1 MATEASLDRLAK
13 PKGREGALDTAL
25 EQFETACDFL
35 GLDEDIRRILRNP
48 KRELIVHFPVTMDDG
63 HVEVFTGYRVQ
74 HSMSRG
80 PAKGGIRYHPNV
92 TLDEVRALAMWMT
105 WKCAVVDIPFGGAK
119 GAVACDPK
127 LLSLK
132 ELEGLSRRYASE
144 ISIIISPEG
153 DIPAPDMNTN
163 AQIMAWIM
171 DTYSMHRGYSVP
183 GVVTGKPFSVGG
195 TRGRVESTGRG
206 CMNMAR
212 ETAAHL
218 SMPLEGAR
226 VAVQGFGNVGSVA
239 ARMLKEQGC
248 KVVAV
253 SDASGGVYNDSGLDI
268 AEMIAQKQ
276 HTPNLQD
283 SNHGDRITNAELL
296 ELPCDI
302 LMLAAMEGQIT
313 DANASKV
320 RAKIIVE
327 GANGPTSTEA
337 DRILEDMGVFIVPDI
352 LANAGGV
359 IVSYFEWV
367 QDLQFYFWEE
377 QEVEKRL
384 DSIMKHSFESVL
396 ATAKENGVSMRMGA
410 YIQGVS
416 RVSAAHNTRGIYP

>member
-1 MATEASLDRLAK
+1 MTTAATADRTSKREEGSALA
-13 PKGREGALDTAL
+13 TAL
-25 EQFETACDFL
+25 EQFETAADFL
-35 GLDEDIRRILRNP
+35 GLHENIRQILRHP

-63 HVEVFTGYRVQ
+63 RVEVFTGYRVQ

-80 PAKGGIRYHPNV
+80 PAKGGIRYHPEV

-119 GAVACDPK
+119 GAVACDTK
-127 LLSLK
+127 LLSIK

-206 CMNMAR
+206 CMNMAK
-212 ETAAHL
+212 ETAKRL
-218 SMPLEGAR
+218 SMPLEGAS
-226 VAVQGFGNVGSVA
+226 VVVQGFGNVGSVA
-239 ARMLKEQGC
+239 ARMLQEQGC
-248 KVVAV
+248 KIVAI
-253 SDASGGVYNDSGLDI
+253 SDASGGVYNDSGLDVG
-268 AEMIAQKQ
+268 AMLADKE
-276 HTPNLQD
+276 HTHNLRD
-283 SNHGDRITNAELL
+283 SRHGDRITNAELL

-313 DANASKV
+313 EANASKV
-320 RAKIIVE
+320 KAKIIVE

-337 DRILEDMGVFIVPDI
+337 DKILVDKGVFIVPDI

-396 ATAKENGVSMRMGA
+396 ATAEENKVSMRMGA

-416 RVSAAHNTRGIYP
+416 RVAAAHNTRGIYP

>member
-1 MATEASLDRLAK
+1 M
-13 PKGREGALDTAL
+13 
-25 EQFETACDFL
+25 EQLETASDFL
-35 GLDEDIRRILRNP
+35 NLNENIRKILREP
-48 KRELIVHFPVTMDDG
+48 KRELIVHFPVNMDDG
-63 HVEVFTGYRVQ
+63 RTEVFTGYRVQ

-127 LLSLK
+127 LLSMR
-132 ELEGLSRRYASE
+132 ELEGLSRRYATE

-206 CMNMAR
+206 CMNMAK
-212 ETAAHL
+212 ETARHL
-218 SMPLEGAR
+218 SMPLEEAK
-226 VAVQGFGNVGSVA
+226 VVVQGFGNVGSVA
-239 ARMLKEQGC
+239 ARMLQEQGC
-248 KVVAV
+248 RVVAI
-253 SDASGGVYNDSGLDI
+253 SDASGGVYRESGLDVG
-268 AEMIAQKQ
+268 AMVDDKE
-276 HTPNLQD
+276 HTHNLRD
-283 SNHGDRITNAELL
+283 SKHGDRITNAELL

-313 DANASKV
+313 EENASNVK
-320 RAKIIVE
+320 AKIIVE
-327 GANGPTSTEA
+327 GANGPTSTAA
-337 DRILEDMGVFIVPDI
+337 DQILEDMGVFIVPDI

-384 DSIMKHSFESVL
+384 DTIMRHSFESVL
-396 ATAKENGVSMRMGA
+396 ATSKENGVSMRMGA

-416 RVSAAHNTRGIYP
+416 RVVAAHDTRGIYP

>member
-1 MATEASLDRLAK
+1 MTTEATAEKTANPEQGSALA
-13 PKGREGALDTAL
+13 TAL
-25 EQFETACDFL
+25 EQFETAANFL
-35 GLDEDIRRILRNP
+35 DLDENIRKILRAP
-48 KRELIVHFPVTMDDG
+48 KRELIVHFPVSMDDG
-63 HVEVFTGYRVQ
+63 RTEVFTGYRVQ

-80 PAKGGIRYHPNV
+80 PAKGGIRYHPSV
-92 TLDEVRALAMWMT
+92 SLDEVRALAMWMT

-127 LLSLK
+127 LLSMR
-132 ELEGLSRRYASE
+132 ELEGLSRRYATE

-206 CMNMAR
+206 CMNMAK
-212 ETAAHL
+212 ETARHL
-218 SMPLEGAR
+218 SMPLEGAK
-226 VAVQGFGNVGSVA
+226 VVVQGFGNVGSVA
-239 ARMLKEQGC
+239 ARMLQEQGC
-248 KVVAV
+248 KIVAI
-253 SDASGGVYNDSGLDI
+253 SDASGGVFNDSGLDVEAMLADREHI
-268 AEMIAQKQ
+268 
-276 HTPNLQD
+276 HNLQD
-283 SNHGDRITNAELL
+283 SRHGDRITNAELL

-313 DANASKV
+313 EANASKV
-320 RAKIIVE
+320 KARIIVE

-337 DRILEDMGVFIVPDI
+337 DKILVDKGVFIVPDI

-396 ATAKENGVSMRMGA
+396 ATAEENKVSMRMGA

-416 RVSAAHNTRGIYP
+416 RVVAAHNTRGIYP

>member
-1 MATEASLDRLAK
+1 VTTGTTVDRTSK
-13 PKGREGALDTAL
+13 PEEGGALATAL
-25 EQFETACDFL
+25 EQFETAADFL
-35 GLDEDIRRILRNP
+35 GLHEDIRRILRYP

-80 PAKGGIRYHPNV
+80 PAKGGIRYHPDV

-119 GAVACDPK
+119 GAVACDTK
-127 LLSLK
+127 LLSMK

-206 CMNMAR
+206 CMNMAK
-212 ETAAHL
+212 ETARHL

-226 VAVQGFGNVGSVA
+226 VVVQGFGNVGSVA
-239 ARMLKEQGC
+239 ARMLQEQGC
-248 KVVAV
+248 KIVAI
-253 SDASGGVYNDSGLDI
+253 SDASGGVYNDLGLDVG
-268 AEMIAQKQ
+268 AMVADKE
-276 HTPNLQD
+276 HTHNLRD
-283 SNHGDRITNAELL
+283 SRHGDRITNAELL

-313 DANASKV
+313 EANASKV
-320 RAKIIVE
+320 KAKIIVE

-337 DRILEDMGVFIVPDI
+337 DNILVDKGVFIVPDI

-384 DSIMKHSFESVL
+384 DSIMKYSFDSVL
-396 ATAKENGVSMRMGA
+396 ATAEENKVSMRMGA

-416 RVSAAHNTRGIYP
+416 RVAAAHNTRGIYP

>member
-1 MATEASLDRLAK
+1 MTSEATVGEPAK
-13 PKGREGALDTAL
+13 REEQGALETAL
-25 EQFETACDFL
+25 EQLETAADFL
-35 GLDEDIRRILRNP
+35 GLDENVRQILRHP
-48 KRELIVHFPVTMDDG
+48 KRELIVHFPVSMDDG
-63 HVEVFTGYRVQ
+63 RTQVFTGYRVQ

-80 PAKGGIRYHPNV
+80 PAKGGIRYHPDV

-105 WKCAVVDIPFGGAK
+105 WKCAVVDIPYGGAK

-127 LLSLK
+127 LLSMR

-171 DTYSMHRGYSVP
+171 DTYSMHKGYSVP

-239 ARMLKEQGC
+239 ARMLEDQGC
-248 KVVAV
+248 KIVAI
-253 SDASGGVYNDSGLDI
+253 SDASGGVYRGSGLNTRELL
-268 AEMIAQKQ
+268 AEKEDV
-276 HTPNLQD
+276 PNLWD
-283 SNHGDRITNAELL
+283 SRHGDRITNAELL
-296 ELPCDI
+296 ELPCEI
-302 LMLAAMEGQIT
+302 MVLAAMEGQIT
-313 DANASKV
+313 ESNAAKV
-320 RAKIIVE
+320 KARIIVE

-337 DRILEDMGVFIVPDI
+337 DKILRDMGVFIVPDI

-396 ATAKENGVSMRMGA
+396 ATAEENGVSMRMGA

-416 RVSAAHNTRGIYP
+416 RVVAAHNTRGIYP

>member
-1 MATEASLDRLAK
+1 MTTGTTSADPAK
-13 PKGREGALDTAL
+13 PGSAGALETAL
-25 EQFETACDFL
+25 EQLETASDFL
-35 GLDEDIRRILRNP
+35 DLDENIRKILRAP
-48 KRELIVHFPVTMDDG
+48 KRELIVHFPVSMDDG
-63 HVEVFTGYRVQ
+63 STEVFTGYRVQ

-80 PAKGGIRYHPNV
+80 PAKGGIRYHPDV

-127 LLSLK
+127 LLSMR
-132 ELEGLSRRYASE
+132 ELEGLSRRYATE

-171 DTYSMHRGYSVP
+171 DTYSMHKGFSVP

-206 CMNMAR
+206 CMNMAK
-212 ETAAHL
+212 ETARHL

-226 VAVQGFGNVGSVA
+226 VVVQGFGNVGSVA
-239 ARMLKEQGC
+239 ARMLQEQGC
-248 KVVAV
+248 KIVAV
-253 SDASGGVYNDSGLDI
+253 SDASGGVYRESGLDVR
-268 AEMIAQKQ
+268 EMVAQKQ
-276 HTPNLQD
+276 ETPNLSD
-283 SNHGDRITNAELL
+283 SKAGDRITNAELL

-302 LMLAAMEGQIT
+302 LMLAAMEGQISK
-313 DANASKV
+313 ANASKV
-320 RAKIIVE
+320 KAKIIVE

-337 DRILEDMGVFIVPDI
+337 DKILGDMGVFIVPDI

-384 DSIMKHSFESVL
+384 DTIMRHSFESVL
-396 ATAKENGVSMRMGA
+396 ATSKENGVSMRMGA

-416 RVSAAHNTRGIYP
+416 RVVAAHDTRGIYP

>member
-1 MATEASLDRLAK
+1 MSTEATADKSAEPEQGSALA
-13 PKGREGALDTAL
+13 TAL
-25 EQFETACDFL
+25 EQFETAADFL
-35 GLDEDIRRILRNP
+35 DLDEDIRKILRQP
-48 KRELIVHFPVTMDDG
+48 KRELIVHFPVSMDDG
-63 HVEVFTGYRVQ
+63 SIHVFTGYRVQ

-92 TLDEVRALAMWMT
+92 SLDEVRALAMWMT

-127 LLSLK
+127 LLSIR
-132 ELEGLSRRYASE
+132 ELEGLSRRYATE

-206 CMNMAR
+206 CMNMAK
-212 ETAAHL
+212 ETARHL

-226 VAVQGFGNVGSVA
+226 VVVQGFGNVGSVA
-239 ARMLKEQGC
+239 ARMLQEQGC
-248 KVVAV
+248 KIVAI
-253 SDASGGVYNDSGLDI
+253 SDASGGVYNDSGLDV
-268 AEMIAQKQ
+268 ATMVADKK
-276 HTPNLQD
+276 HTPNLRD
-283 SNHGDRITNAELL
+283 SKHGDRITNPELL

-313 DANASKV
+313 EANASSVK
-320 RAKIIVE
+320 AKIIVE

-337 DRILEDMGVFIVPDI
+337 DKILVDRGIFIVPDI

-384 DSIMKHSFESVL
+384 DSIMKYSFESVL
-396 ATAKENGVSMRMGA
+396 ATAEENKVSMRMGA

-416 RVSAAHNTRGIYP
+416 RVTAAHNTRGIYP